1 MTRVLVV
8 DDHDFF
14 RTSVVD
20 LVASTSD
27 LTPVGECRD
36 GAEVLEAVRVLR
48 PDVVLMDVRMGT
60 RTGLEAAAD
69 LRRAGDAARVILLSS
84 DPAERHRVA
93 AEREGVA
100 GYLTKDAAASSVLE
114 AIRRVASGGTAWPE
128 ERLAS

>member
-14 RTSVVD
+14 RTCMVD
-20 LVASTSD
+20 LVASTAD
-27 LTPVGECRD
+27 LRAVGECRD
-36 GAEVLEAVRVLR
+36 GTEVLDAVRVLR
-48 PDVVLMDVRMGT
+48 PDVVLMDVRMRT

-69 LRRAGDAARVILLSS
+69 LRRAGDGARVILLSS
-84 DPAERHRVA
+84 DPVHRHRRA

-100 GYLTKDAAASSVLE
+100 GYLMKDADASRVLE

-128 ERLAS
+128 ERLAG